1 MGAVAGTRAPVVGA
15 HRAPGAAPLRAG
27 STSSRVAAS
36 VMPSV
41 TAAASLRISVNSTTG
56 VMRIPG
62 GDLMTLQRISGNAA
76 VARLVAASARARA
89 GVGAGAG
96 AVAGAPITVAR
107 QATLTVPPEL
117 TLRPTAPSNPN
128 MSMAPWA
135 TGGGVEAPKPA
146 PVGAD
151 GLPLPDRYS
160 SLLRPA
166 LDEADAKRLRQAT
179 GGSTLIGMIEQRDAA
194 RRSLADMEARARTAG
209 GDQGGLFEEYATAHG
224 YEEDLTRR
232 IRARLAE
239 LGVADEA
246 ALLRLVNDEFP
257 RMFLREAKLVADG
270 MLTANEN
277 EAKAEQERYSKQVC
291 SPDIDGF
298 LDADRTL
305 AELDPHPAELSIRVA
320 EDALRRFAPP
330 AGVPTPEEFAAMI
343 PEHEKSVL
351 VDIANLE
358 KNRAIAPKRRAVYDA
373 ARFGFG
379 REYPILL
386 NSTYRPGM
394 FAMAPYD
401 QLGELVRGPVADIL
415 ENITRVRRAIA
426 DDELK
431 VWNLRNVLQI
441 TLQRLGIDDPVLIG
455 AVQRR
460 IAEIESDET
469 FLGWVK
475 VALAIVTSVVAGLV
489 FTPAAGMAVAAA
501 WGVGNLAG
509 SITEY
514 RNETAAENVA
524 LEESEADISLK
535 EPTLAWV
542 MIDALALGLEL
553 GPLAR
558 ALRPSARA
566 LAALRTPEALVA
578 FRARAVAVVGEDAA
592 GELSRKAA
600 TRFGVAADAAS
611 PTVSGA
617 ESGAA
622 RAAGGAG
629 SADELARFHTP
640 TVKGDPTKQ
649 AGHGGTNRY
658 GDYWYSTQGTV
669 TEQNLAKYHE
679 QVHSILSPKLLA
691 FREFRASVR
700 MTLYQKS
707 YIMRGLEEALAET
720 VAQLRVR
727 GLRGLPSGLVF
738 PITNGYLSVSTL
750 GQAAQLGGEIVLG
763 SIVVAGYTYTV
774 HWIATREVS
783 TASAE

>member
-1 MGAVAGTRAPVVGA
+1 MNPA
-15 HRAPGAAPLRAG
+15 
-27 STSSRVAAS
+27 
-36 VMPSV
+36 
-41 TAAASLRISVNSTTG
+41 TG
-56 VMRIPG
+56 VMRVPG
-62 GDLMTLQRISGNAA
+62 GELMELQRAGGNAA
-76 VARLVAASARARA
+76 VARLVAASAAA
-89 GVGAGAG
+89 GVGAMG
-96 AVAGAPITVAR
+96 PITVAR
-107 QATLTVPPEL
+107 QSTLTVPPEL

-135 TGGGVEAPKPA
+135 SPGGGAPPKPA

-151 GLPLPDRYS
+151 GMPLPDRYS
-160 SLLRPA
+160 TLLRPA

-179 GGSTLIGMIEQRDAA
+179 GGSDVVGLIERRDAA
-194 RRSLADMEARARTAG
+194 RRALADMEARARTAG

-224 YEEDLTRR
+224 YEEDLSRR

-246 ALLRLVNDEFP
+246 ALLRLVNEEFP

-330 AGVPTPEEFAAMI
+330 AGVPTPEEFAAMV
-343 PEHEKSVL
+343 PENEKSVL
-351 VDIANLE
+351 VDIANLD
-358 KNRAIAPKRRAVYDA
+358 KNRQIAPKRRAVYDA

-401 QLGELVRGPVADIL
+401 QLGEMVRGPVADIL

-441 TLQRLGIDDPVLIG
+441 TLQRLGVDDPVLIG

-460 IAEIESDET
+460 IAEIESDES
-469 FLGWVK
+469 FLSWVK

-501 WGVGNLAG
+501 WGAGNLAG

-514 RNETAAENVA
+514 RNEKAAENVA

-558 ALRPSARA
+558 AVRPSARA

-600 TRFGVAADAAS
+600 TRFGVAADAATS
-611 PTVSGA
+611 A
-617 ESGAA
+617 ESTTAGAVGDV
-622 RAAGGAG
+622 AAGG
-629 SADELARFHTP
+629 ERARFYKP
-640 TVKGDPTKQ
+640 TVKGDASKG
-649 AGHGGTNRY
+649 AGTGGTNRY
-658 GDYWYSTQGTV
+658 GDYWYSTKGTV
-669 TEQNLAKYHE
+669 TEQNLAKFHE

-691 FREFRASVR
+691 FREFRAAVG
-700 MTLYQKS
+700 MTLYKKS
-707 YIMRGLEEALAET
+707 YILRGLEEALAET
-720 VAQLRVR
+720 VAQLRVH
-727 GLRGLPSGLVF
+727 GIKGLPTGLMF
-738 PITNGYLSVSTL
+738 PIKNGYLSVSTL
-750 GQAAQLGGEIVLG
+750 GQAAQLGAEIALG
-763 SIVVAGYTYTV
+763 TVVVAGYSYTV
-774 HWIATREVS
+774 YWIATRETS
-783 TASAE
+783 PAGGE